1 MVLSER
7 QQLAKSL
14 AAEIDK
20 MDGAWV
26 TSPLPLDADA
36 KLRLQIKDI
45 DRNRIIQ
52 LLKDWGY
59 EPVCVSVL
67 PRICSTGL
75 IGACLY
81 EIDLPRERQPIPQ
94 DDRAIPKDEIG
105 KRGKNPEVEKMLAV
119 VFGCATHQ
127 QKP

>member
-81 EIDLPRERQPIPQ
+81 EIDLPRERQLIPQ
-94 DDRAIPKDEIG
+94 DDRVIPKDEVG
-105 KRGKNPEVEKMLAV
+105 KGGRDAELKATFERVYGK
-119 VFGCATHQ
+119 
-127 QKP
+127 QKW

>member
-1 MVLSER
+1 MAVLSER

-14 AAEIDK
+14 ADALDK

-26 TSPLPLDADA
+26 TSPLPLDEHA
-36 KLRLQIKDI
+36 KLRVQIKDI

-52 LLKDWGY
+52 WLRDLGW

-67 PRICSTGL
+67 PRVCNTGL

-81 EIDLPRERQPIPQ
+81 EIDLPRDRQPVV
-94 DDRAIPKDEIG
+94 DDRIHGDVVDN
-105 KRGKNPEVEKMLAV
+105 KREKNHEVEKMLESIY
-119 VFGCATHQ
+119 GRR
-127 QKP
+127 K

>member
-36 KLRLQIKDI
+36 KLRVQIKDI

-52 LLKDWGY
+52 WLKDLGWD
-59 EPVCVSVL
+59 PVCVSVL
-67 PRICSTGL
+67 PRICATGL

-81 EIDLPRERQPIPQ
+81 EIDLPRERQLIPQ
-94 DDRAIPKDEIG
+94 DDRTIPRDEVGKGRGRDAEIQKVYQMVYG
-105 KRGKNPEVEKMLAV
+105 KRK
-119 VFGCATHQ
+119 
-127 QKP
+127 

>member
-52 LLKDWGY
+52 LLKDWGWD
-59 EPVCVSVL
+59 PVCVSVL

-81 EIDLPRERQPIPQ
+81 EIDLPRERQLIPQ
-94 DDRAIPKDEIG
+94 DVIPKDEIG
-105 KRGKNPEVEKMLAV
+105 KRSRDSEIQKVYQMVYGKRK
-119 VFGCATHQ
+119 
-127 QKP
+127 

>member
-67 PRICSTGL
+67 PRICTTGL

-94 DDRAIPKDEIG
+94 DDRVIPKDEIG
-105 KRGKNPEVEKMLAV
+105 KGGRDAEIRKAYEAVYGKQRK
-119 VFGCATHQ
+119 
-127 QKP
+127 